1 MPPPQLPV
9 KEELDEAVPPHEL
22 LDVSA
27 SRAKGELA
35 SRGGLANRHLPS
47 LKKTT
52 SMSSASSQVS
62 ATRSGQVRSGQF
74 HFPDQCH

>member
-1 MPPPQLPV
+1 M

-52 SMSSASSQVS
+52 SMSSAGSQVLNYNS
-62 ATRSGQVRSGQF
+62 CTLS
-74 HFPDQCH
+74 